1 MIVLDTHAFVW
12 LADGSDRLSE
22 PARKA
27 IAEDA
32 APAISTISVQ
42 EIAYLALRDRLEL
55 DRPVGAW
62 VGDALKAYE
71 VRALPLTVSIA
82 VRAGS
87 LNPTEFPGD
96 PADRIIY
103 AAALEHGARLVSRDA
118 NIAAFDPAR
127 VLW

>member
-22 PARKA
+22 PARRA

-42 EIAYLALRDRLEL
+42 EIAYLALRDGLEL

-62 VGDALKAYE
+62 VGDALKAHE

-87 LNPTEFPGD
+87 LDPTEFPEIPPTGSST
-96 PADRIIY
+96 PRRWST
-103 AAALEHGARLVSRDA
+103 ALGWSAEMRTSRPSIRLE
-118 NIAAFDPAR
+118 F
-127 VLW
+127 LW